1 MSTVTA
7 IVPTYNRAEYLGECL
22 SSLLSQTLP
31 PETILVVNDGSTDRT
46 PEILDRFDAHISVI
60 EQENSGKSVALNR
73 ALAECSADYVWICD
87 DDDVAD
93 PAGLEALKSGLDV
106 HPQAPFAYGRFQRFR
121 DVEGKRSF
129 EEPGFFGREEEE
141 SFFIQALEETF
152 AFQFAQLVRLDSYAK
167 VGGFRE
173 DLFRSQDFEMIT
185 RLAQLGQP
193 LFVPKTIFYQR
204 VHTGARGP
212 GSQRFPVEQAMKK
225 WVQFGGLVMRDLR
238 SSVPESRFNP
248 SFAKT
253 WPEAAQNR
261 AALLQRGLIF
271 AQRALWPEAIE
282 DIERADA
289 LAGGA
294 SLSAPERRLSETVI
308 RSELALLSL
317 SGEPELAKRLK
328 RLYAAGGFGGSVVFA
343 MMRTFV
349 WNIRKTAREKR
360 YREMLTLMRGLFAV
374 LGPKGAALRIGKSL
388 A

>member
-1 MSTVTA
+1 M
-7 IVPTYNRAEYLGECL
+7 
-22 SSLLSQTLP
+22 
-31 PETILVVNDGSTDRT
+31 
-46 PEILDRFDAHISVI
+46 
-60 EQENSGKSVALNR
+60 
-73 ALAECSADYVWICD
+73 
-87 DDDVAD
+87 
-93 PAGLEALKSGLDV
+93 
-106 HPQAPFAYGRFQRFR
+106 
-121 DVEGKRSF
+121 
-129 EEPGFFGREEEE
+129 
-141 SFFIQALEETF
+141 
-152 AFQFAQLVRLDSYAK
+152 RLDSYAK

-225 WVQFGGLVMRDLR
+225 WVQFGGLVMRGLR

-253 WPEAAQNR
+253 CPEAAQNR

-317 SGEPELAKRLK
+317 SGDRELAKRLK